1 MNTNFVNILP
11 LISTI
16 FVFSLGSFVYSRNR
30 KSKLNIIFALI
41 AIVVSIWLF
50 GTFMMFIS
58 RTDAQAIF
66 WDRFI
71 YMGVVFVPAL
81 MYHFSII
88 FSKRKGQKK
97 LLILSYIFSF
107 LFLVLSRTDYFV
119 SDLFRYTW
127 GVHTQ
132 AKLFHHIFL
141 INFFYFLIL
150 TLRNFYQYY
159 RSKVLKGLERTRAK
173 YVLLAFFVL
182 IIVGSTAY
190 APAYKISIYPFSF
203 SSGLVFTI
211 ILAYAIVRYRL
222 MDIRVA
228 IKRST
233 VFSGL
238 VIVITAAYALAAFL
252 LSWIFF
258 GGIYTFRTQVII
270 GLIVA
275 FLVSVGF
282 RPLYD
287 WLRKTTDA
295 FLFKGEY
302 RPQEL
307 VANVSDFLSQTLDLN
322 KVIDFLKKRIVQAL
336 RVDKMEIM
344 VLDEPFQQ
352 VKALQKAQD
361 KIKGISLNK
370 GDLTMKSDKKPLA
383 KLIGYFGRQ
392 REVLVLEELKR
403 KKAEKN
409 LVIQDTPLIKEME
422 KLETALVIPL
432 LLKERLVGLFLLQP
446 KRSGDMFTNEDIKV
460 LETIAAQAAI
470 AIENARLYEEMKDFS
485 KTLQKEVARQTKSLR
500 EANIRLEQLDKA
512 KSEFISLASH
522 QLRTPL
528 SIIKGYVSMMIE
540 GDWGEPNPEQ
550 KKQLEKIYL
559 SNERLIKLVEDLL
572 TVSRIESGRL
582 EFDLQP
588 LSLDDLT
595 EGIVK
600 EFSQMAARKE
610 LYLKY
615 FKPKK
620 LLSKVKVDSLKI
632 RQVIQNLIDNAIH
645 YTRKGGIIV
654 NLQEK
659 NNKIVFSIKDTGIG
673 VSEEEKITLFERFSR
688 GKEVGKMNTEGVGL
702 GLYLA
707 AKLINAHQGRI
718 WVESEGKNKGS
729 TFYFELPIKIKNK

>member
-41 AIVVSIWLF
+41 AIAVSIWLF

-173 YVLLAFFVL
+173 YVFLAFFVL
-182 IIVGSTAY
+182 IMIGSTAY

-203 SSGLVFTI
+203 SSGLIFTI
-211 ILAYAIVRYRL
+211 ILAYAILKYRL

-228 IKRST
+228 VKRST

-238 VIVITAAYALAAFL
+238 VITITAAYALAAFL
-252 LSWIFF
+252 LSWVVF
-258 GGIYTFRTQVII
+258 GGVYTFRTQII
-270 GLIVA
+270 VGLIVA
-275 FLVSVGF
+275 FLIAIGF

-287 WLRKTTDA
+287 WLRKTTDT

-307 VANVSDFLSQTLDLN
+307 MADISDVLSRTLDLDI
-322 KVIDFLKKRIVQAL
+322 VISTLEKQISRAL
-336 RVDKMEIM
+336 RIAKMEVM
-344 VLDEPFQQ
+344 VLGDIKSLEKIVTHF
-352 VKALQKAQD
+352 KKQK
-361 KIKGISLNK
+361 
-370 GDLTMKSDKKPLA
+370 
-383 KLIGYFGRQ
+383 
-392 REVLVLEELKR
+392 EVLVLEELKR
-403 KKAEKN
+403 KHAEKAKFDN
-409 LVIQDTPLIKEME
+409 SFLLIKELE
-422 KLETALVIPL
+422 KLKAALVVPL
-432 LLKERLVGLFLLQP
+432 LLKEKLVGLFLLEA
-446 KRSGDMFTNEDIKV
+446 KKSGDMFTNEDIKT
-460 LETIAAQAAI
+460 LEAIASQAAI

-485 KTLQKEVARQTKSLR
+485 KTLQKEVNRQTQSLR
-500 EANIRLEQLDKA
+500 DANIRLEQLDKA

-528 SIIKGYVSMMIE
+528 SIIKGYISMILE
-540 GDWGEPNPEQ
+540 GTWGETNQ
-550 KKQLEKIYL
+550 KQKEHLEKVYL

-588 LSLDDLT
+588 LALDNLT
-595 EGIVK
+595 ESIVK
-600 EFSQMAARKE
+600 EFSQLVAKKGI
-610 LYLKY
+610 YLKY
-615 FKPKK
+615 VKSKK
-620 LLSKVKVDSLKI
+620 LLPKVKADPLKI
-632 RQVIQNLIDNAIH
+632 RQVIQNLIDNALH
-645 YTRKGGIIV
+645 YTKKGGATV
-654 NLQEK
+654 SLKTEK
-659 NNKIVFSIKDTGIG
+659 NKVVFSIQDTGIG
-673 VSEEEKITLFERFSR
+673 ISSEEQVTLFEKFSR
-688 GKEVGKMNTEGVGL
+688 GKGVTRMHTEGTGL

-707 AKLINAHQGRI
+707 AKLIQAHQGKI
-718 WVESEGKNKGS
+718 WVESEGKGQGS
-729 TFYFELPIKIKNK
+729 AFYFELPVGKRKNVKLDK